1 MAELQMYQPTGYL
14 PAEVPRMDYA
24 NLKESALQKQAIG
37 SQLDRLADFAFKS
50 AADTAQREGARY
62 GAENQPTAEQVMNA
76 MKEGK
81 SPAELFATPG
91 TYFGDAARK
100 IQAGQLRIELDVK
113 GRQEFARLSALVET
127 GSIDIK
133 EVETTIQSLIVGYTK
148 GVNSVDPEEGL
159 QLRRSLSTAGN
170 AVYTEATKKF
180 AENYLQSRK
189 VLAEEAIAPAQSII
203 RDTIKSESDPTML
216 AQRIKLESRKVQDV
230 LSLIPDGKFYEKQM
244 NEFKKAVT
252 SEAVEYIMSSA
263 ISKNPTDGYL
273 KIQSGNVGKLSEIFK
288 TGLVNKDDM
297 LAAYMKKVGDK
308 RQVMEATK
316 SIANMANEGT
326 VNNLLIEYYT
336 PETTQLRKNEIG
348 KVIAKSGVMSADKI
362 ERFLNPDVNDGD
374 PALQANIMYRVQNGQ
389 IQNLDDLRKETNSVG
404 LSGRQYTPLA
414 QALLKRSEK
423 DEGQAYKIISNNAGL
438 GDVRPGKTK
447 DNASKFDKEE
457 KLLQFYREA
466 KEASILDTGSFNPG
480 ATADVA
486 IQRYNG
492 SEKVNKQ
499 KNDARAKLDRI
510 AQDISTTKRL
520 KSPLVINDET
530 SVQDLLDKKLIDKDY
545 AEAIRKNQ
553 EILRRVEQ

>member
-1 MAELQMYQPTGYL
+1 MYQPTGYL
-14 PAEVPRMDYA
+14 PADVPRMDYA
-24 NLKESALQKQAIG
+24 NLKESVIQKQVIG

-50 AADTAQREGARY
+50 AAETAKREGAQY

-81 SPAELFATPG
+81 SPAELFAKPG

-100 IQAGQLRIELDVK
+100 IQAGQLRTELEVK
-113 GRQEFARLSALVET
+113 GRQEFARLSALVES
-127 GSIDIK
+127 GSVDIK
-133 EVETTIQSLIVGYTK
+133 EIETTIQSLIVGYTK

-180 AENYLQSRK
+180 AENYLQGRK
-189 VLAEEAIAPAQSII
+189 VLAQEAIAPAQAMI

-230 LSLIPDGKFYEKQM
+230 LSLIPDGAFYEKQM

-252 SEAVEYIMSSA
+252 SEVVEYIMSPA
-263 ISKNPTDGYL
+263 MSKNPTDGYL
-273 KIQSGNVGKLSEIFK
+273 KIQSGNIGKLTEVFN

-297 LAAYMKKVGDK
+297 LAAYMKKVGEK

-316 SIANMANEGT
+316 SMANMAVEGT

-348 KVIAKSGVMSADKI
+348 KIIARSGVMSADKI

-374 PALQANIMYRVQNGQ
+374 PALQANIMYRVKTGQ
-389 IQNLDDLRKETNSVG
+389 IQNLDDLRKETNTVG

-414 QALLKRSEK
+414 QALITRTEK

-438 GDVRPGKTK
+438 GDVRPGKNK
-447 DNASKFDKEE
+447 DNAQKFDKEA
-457 KLLQFYREA
+457 KLLQFYNEA
-466 KEASILDTGSFNPG
+466 KEASILDVGSFNPG

-486 IQRYNG
+486 IQRYNK
-492 SEKVNKQ
+492 SEKANAQ
-499 KNDARAKLDRI
+499 KNTAKSDLEKIAKDVASTKNLKQFSIDAD
-510 AQDISTTKRL
+510 T
-520 KSPLVINDET
+520 N
-530 SVQDLLDKKLIDKDY
+530 VQDLLNKKLIDKDTAVY
-545 AEAIRKNQ
+545 IQKR
-553 EILRRVEQ
+553 IDTLRQVEQ

>member
-24 NLKESALQKQAIG
+24 NLKESVIQKQVIG
-37 SQLDRLADFAFKS
+37 SQLDRLADFAFKN
-50 AADTAQREGARY
+50 AAETAQREGARY
-62 GAENQPTAEQVMNA
+62 GAENQPTAEQVMTA

-81 SPAELFATPG
+81 SPAELFAKPG

-100 IQAGQLRIELDVK
+100 IQAGQLRTELEVK
-113 GRQEFARLSALVET
+113 GRQEFARLSALVES
-127 GSIDIK
+127 GSVDIK

-159 QLRRSLSTAGN
+159 QLRKSLSTAGN

-180 AENYLQSRK
+180 AENYLQGRK
-189 VLAEEAIAPAQSII
+189 VLAQEAIAPAQAMI

-230 LSLIPDGKFYEKQM
+230 LSLIPDGAFYEKQM

-252 SEAVEYIMSSA
+252 SEVVEYIMSPA
-263 ISKNPTDGYL
+263 MSKNPTDGYL
-273 KIQSGNVGKLSEIFK
+273 KIQSGNIGKLTEVFN

-297 LAAYMKKVGDK
+297 LAAYMKKVSEK
-308 RQVMEATK
+308 RQVMEASK
-316 SIANMANEGT
+316 SMANMAVEGT

-348 KVIAKSGVMSADKI
+348 KIIARSGVMSADKI

-374 PALQANIMYRVQNGQ
+374 PALQANIMYRVKTGQ
-389 IQNLDDLRKETNSVG
+389 IQNLDDLRKETNTVG
-404 LSGRQYTPLA
+404 LSGRQYAPLA
-414 QALLKRSEK
+414 QALITRTEK

-438 GDVRPGKTK
+438 GDVRPGKNK
-447 DNASKFDKEE
+447 DNAQKFDKEA
-457 KLLQFYREA
+457 KLLQFYNEA
-466 KEASILDTGSFNPG
+466 KEASILDVGSFNPG

-486 IQRYNG
+486 IQRYNK
-492 SEKVNKQ
+492 SEKANAQ
-499 KNDARAKLDRI
+499 KNTAKSDLEKIAKDVASTKNLKQFSIDAD
-510 AQDISTTKRL
+510 T
-520 KSPLVINDET
+520 N
-530 SVQDLLDKKLIDKDY
+530 VQDLLNKKLIDKDTAVY
-545 AEAIRKNQ
+545 IQKR
-553 EILRRVEQ
+553 IDTLRQVEQ